1 MTIIFT
7 LVSEWRNNMFL
18 IYHLIKVEFID
29 LFLFQ
34 ATSRGISPS
43 PLPIINN
50 ATSPRKITEHND
62 DIGLQQQVGFKV
74 LLSNCQ

>member
-1 MTIIFT
+1 
-7 LVSEWRNNMFL
+7 MFL
-18 IYHLIKVEFID
+18 IYHLIKVEFIE
-29 LFLFQ
+29 LFLFFSQ

-50 ATSPRKITEHND
+50 STSPRKITEHND

-74 LLSNCQ
+74 LLSNCH